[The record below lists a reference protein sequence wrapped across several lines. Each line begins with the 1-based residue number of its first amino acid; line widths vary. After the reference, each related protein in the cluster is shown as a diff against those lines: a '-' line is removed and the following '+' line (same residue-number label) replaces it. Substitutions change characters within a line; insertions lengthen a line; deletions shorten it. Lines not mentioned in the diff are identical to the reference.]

1 MPRPAS
7 HPRTK
12 PRRWL
17 RVLAWGVPAALVL
30 GIAGLFVAKAAIDA
44 YLRSEDFRRFVAGKA
59 GVTLHAEAE
68 VASLQ
73 FTGTSVYGESFH
85 ARGGKEAA
93 FSELHLDGLR
103 AELSLRRFFEKVWQ
117 VDSVDVQRVSV
128 RLDGPRAILP
138 EAPPSIPAKE
148 STGGG
153 GWLPDRVEI
162 AQTTVQD
169 ANLIWAGGKLSGVAV
184 QIAPE
189 SGGWRIAGSGGQ
201 IAQAGLPALDVR
213 SARLLYRA
221 PSLYVQDAEFHQ
233 PGGGIVTAIGEVNF
247 EDRADITAK
256 LERIALTPFLTDDW
270 RVRLRGNASGEVKVR
285 ARLPLRDAPEVTG
298 TLVLADGELEALPV
312 LDQIAAFTRTQQF
325 RRLKLT
331 RASADFRHSGPRLAV
346 TNFVAESEG
355 LIRME
360 GSFTIEGG
368 RMDGI
373 FQVGVTSTSLQWLP
387 GSQARVFT
395 ESRAGYLWTPVR
407 MSGPLSKPDEDLTP
421 RLIAAA
427 GDAAIETVKGAVNET
442 IKAGKDAV
450 KGAFDLLLSPPK

>member
-1 MPRPAS
+1 MPRPNTRL
-7 HPRTK
+7 RTK

-17 RVLAWGVPAALVL
+17 RALAWGVPALLVL
-30 GIAGLFVAKAAIDA
+30 GIVGVFVAKAAIDA
-44 YLRSEDFRRFVAGKA
+44 YLRSDDFRQFVAGKA
-59 GVTLHAEAE
+59 GATLRAEAE

-73 FTGTSVYGESFH
+73 FSGTSVYGESFH
-85 ARGGKEAA
+85 ARGGKDAA

-128 RLDGPRAILP
+128 RLDGSRADLAD
-138 EAPPSIPAKE
+138 APPFTPKKAS
-148 STGGG
+148 GGG
-153 GWLPDRVEI
+153 GWLPDRVEL
-162 AQTTVQD
+162 AQTTVHD
-169 ANLIWAGGKLSGVAV
+169 ANLLWAGGKLSGVGV
-184 QIAPE
+184 QITPE
-189 SGGWRIAGSGGQ
+189 AGGWRIAGSGGR
-201 IAQAGLPALDVR
+201 IEQAGLPALDVR
-213 SARLLYRA
+213 SARLLYRE
-221 PSLYVQDAEFHQ
+221 PSLFVQSAEFHQ

-247 EDRADITAK
+247 EDRADLTAK
-256 LERIALTPFLTDDW
+256 LERISLTPFLTDDW

-285 ARLPLRDAPEVTG
+285 ARLPLRAPPEISG
-298 TLVLADGELEALPV
+298 TIALADGELEALPV

-331 RASADFRHSGPRLAV
+331 RASAEFRHTGPKLAV
-346 TNFVAESEG
+346 TNFIAESEG

-360 GSFTIEGG
+360 GNFTIEGD
-368 RMDGI
+368 RIDGT

-395 ESRAGYLWTPVR
+395 ESRAGYLWTPMR
-407 MSGPLSKPDEDLTP
+407 MSGPLSKPEEDLTP

-442 IKAGKDAV
+442 IKTGKDAV
-450 KGAFDLLLSPPK
+450 KSAFDLLLSPSK

>member
-1 MPRPAS
+1 MPRPA
-7 HPRTK
+7 TK

-30 GIAGLFVAKAAIDA
+30 GIAGLFAAKAAIDA

-59 GVTLHAEAE
+59 GATLRAEAE

-73 FTGTSVYGESFH
+73 FTGTSVYGESFR
-85 ARGGKEAA
+85 ARGGKDAA
-93 FSELHLDGLR
+93 FSELHLEGLR

-128 RLDGPRAILP
+128 RLDGPRADLP
-138 EAPPSIPAKE
+138 DAPT
-148 STGGG
+148 STPKKASGGG
-153 GWLPDRVEI
+153 GWLPDRVEL

-169 ANLIWAGGKLSGVAV
+169 ASVLWAGGKLSGVGV
-184 QIAPE
+184 QITPE
-189 SGGWRIAGSGGQ
+189 AGGWRIAGSGGRIEQ
-201 IAQAGLPALDVR
+201 TGLPALDLR
-213 SARLLYRA
+213 AARLLYRA
-221 PSLYVQDAEFHQ
+221 PSLFVQEAEFHQ
-233 PGGGIVTAIGEVNF
+233 PGGGIVTAVGEVNF

-256 LERIALTPFLTDDW
+256 LERVALAPFLTEDW
-270 RVRLRGNASGEVKVR
+270 RVRIRGNASGEVKIR
-285 ARLPLRDAPEVTG
+285 ARLPLRAAPEVSG
-298 TLVLADGELEALPV
+298 TLTLADGELQALPV
-312 LDQIAAFTRTQQF
+312 LDQIAVFTRTQQF

-331 RASADFRHSGPRLAV
+331 RASAEFRQSGPKLAV
-346 TNFVAESEG
+346 TNFIAESEG

-360 GSFTIEGG
+360 GSFTIEAD
-368 RMDGI
+368 RIDGI

-395 ESRAGYLWTPVR
+395 ESRAGYLWTPMR

-421 RLIAAA
+421 RLVAAA

-442 IKAGKDAV
+442 IKTGREAV
-450 KGAFDLLLSPPK
+450 KGALDLLLSPPK